1 MGSDWLKVEKET
13 PDKPEVFAVA
23 ALLGITPDE
32 VFGKCFRLWR
42 WFDSHTTKGNA
53 ASVTKALLD
62 SLVNRSGF
70 CDALESVG
78 WLVCKGSEVSVP
90 NFDRHMGKSAKQRGL
105 TAKRVAE
112 HKERTNAKGNAASV
126 SDALTEEEEEEF
138 LNPNS
143 LLSEGGNPESKNLD
157 VSSIDWDAVVER
169 AVWIKSKIPTNGN
182 HPVQLARIGV
192 LMQTTL
198 SEDEVTDAIN
208 STKKKPR
215 QQPFGYFTS
224 CLRNKAT
231 AGGWDLTATAK
242 AIIIPPEV
250 VAEITNAR

>member
-42 WFDSHTTKGNA
+42 WFDSHTT
-53 ASVTKALLD
+53 
-62 SLVNRSGF
+62 
-70 CDALESVG
+70 
-78 WLVCKGSEVSVP
+78 
-90 NFDRHMGKSAKQRGL
+90 
-105 TAKRVAE
+105 
-112 HKERTNAKGNAASV
+112 KGNAASV

-198 SEDEVTDAIN
+198 SEDEVPDAIN